1 MDMKRHIPSP
11 VLIAGYSA
19 LIAFEGQPVTCYIC
33 NTPGHLSQTG
43 PQRTRKFTPRISNSK
58 LTWAQ
63 LTDMGEEGRQ
73 EECENT

>member
-11 VLIAGYSA
+11 VLIAGHSA

-33 NTPGHLSQTG
+33 KAPGHLSQTC
-43 PQRTRKFTPRISNSK
+43 PQGTRKFTPHISNSK

-63 LTDMGEEGRQ
+63 LTESGEEWRQ
-73 EECENT
+73 EGCENT